1 MIVDFDNPVSVQYMN
16 KSIESFAPVKDIL
29 SITPVQ
35 CTTPETLPIRFKKN
49 QEPIPPFIIKN
60 GTDFCRPRFFGGN
73 FDDLPLYQ
81 SIMYSHYALIC
92 EIALGEEIAIMEHDA
107 ALVNEESFRA
117 MIDTAWGKVDGF
129 FPGTIMEFYSL
140 SEEYAQWMV
149 KLLHNF
155 PSKDRYTGPMGV
167 ISKSGS
173 RLGWNDHKGQWLLP
187 AKEIFDTQYTSL
199 GIGIENQLFG
209 RGDTQFE
216 PAVKQYYSMSA
227 KNTNAITQDELFLD
241 TMGENDQGTTAATR
255 RDFVVF
261 DEF

>member
-49 QEPIPPFIIKN
+49 QEPIPPFILDN
-60 GTDFCRPRFFGGN
+60 GKDYCRPRFFGGN

-81 SIMYSHYALIC
+81 SIMHSHYILIMR
-92 EIALGEEIAIMEHDA
+92 IALGEDIAIMEHDA

-117 MIDTAWGKVDGF
+117 MIEAAWGKVDGF
-129 FPGTIMEFYSL
+129 FPGSMMEFYSL
-140 SEEYAQWMV
+140 SEEYAQWYIN
-149 KLLHNF
+149 LLHHF
-155 PSKDRYTGPMGV
+155 PSEDRFTGPMG
-167 ISKSGS
+167 ILSQS
-173 RLGWNDHKGQWLLP
+173 RALGWNDNTGDWLLP
-187 AKEIFDTQYTSL
+187 AKEILDKHYTSL
-199 GIGIENQLFG
+199 GTGISHQMWG
-209 RGDTQFE
+209 KGHKHFE
-216 PAVKQYYSMSA
+216 LGVKQYYSMTA

-241 TMGENDQGTTAATR
+241 TMGENEQGTTAATR
-255 RDFVVF
+255 RDFVLF